1 MAYRFHRTEAV
12 STAVRRIVRER
23 VDLAIA
29 ELHRTGD
36 ERPKG
41 VHEARKRIKEIRAV
55 LRLSRH
61 ELGDCFRAEN
71 RWYRDTAREL
81 AAAREAQAAVETWEQ
96 LLARFPQELGD
107 KAATIRNRLEQRYA
121 RIAADETVLAGPL
134 AGVRD
139 GLAEARARIGH
150 WPLYRRGFAGINAGV
165 RRSYARGR
173 DQRSEALA
181 SSADEPFHEWRKR
194 VKDLWYHTILL
205 QRVWEEIMTV
215 RRQRLKALSDT
226 LGEDHDLVV
235 FRQLIDAEARLFG
248 TQRAR
253 AQLLA
258 LITVRQREL
267 RTEAGT
273 LGALLYAEK
282 PDAYVRRI
290 QAYWRVWRPQTQTSL
305 A

>member
-61 ELGDCFRAEN
+61 DLGGCFRAEN

-81 AAAREAQAAVETWEQ
+81 AAAREARAAVETWERLQ
-96 LLARFPQELGD
+96 ARFPRELGD
-107 KAATIRNRLEQRYA
+107 KGATIRHRLEQRYT
-121 RIAADETVLAGPL
+121 RIATDETVLAGPL
-134 AGVRD
+134 AGARD
-139 GLAEARARIGH
+139 SLAEARARIGH
-150 WPLYRRGFAGINAGV
+150 WPLYRRGFAGIKAGV
-165 RRSYARGR
+165 KRSYARGR
-173 DQRSEALA
+173 GQLSEALA
-181 SSADEPFHEWRKR
+181 SGADEPFHEWRKR

-205 QRVWEEIMTV
+205 QRVWEEVMTV
-215 RRQRLKALSDT
+215 RRRRLKALSDT
-226 LGEDHDLVV
+226 LGEDHDLAV
-235 FRQLIDAEARLFG
+235 FRRLIDAEPRLFG
-248 TQRAR
+248 AQRAR
-253 AQLLA
+253 ARFLA
-258 LITVRQREL
+258 LIATRRREL

-282 PDAYVRRI
+282 PDAYVRRL
-290 QAYWRVWRPQTQTSL
+290 QAYWHVWRPRAQTSPV
-305 A
+305 